1 MSKLLSTGG
10 FTIRNYIQYL
20 CDMVTLDDIGA
31 LAVLIV
37 IYMTIGGFISGLINA
52 KADNMELKVIFFWPM
67 VIVFIVI
74 DLLTRV
80 PEMIGTAVAEFFLG
94 EDQADESDIDDED

>member
-1 MSKLLSTGG
+1 MSRLLSTGG
-10 FTIRNYIQYL
+10 FTIRNYIRYL
-20 CDMVTLDDIGA
+20 CDSVARMDVASI
-31 LAVLIV
+31 VLVIV
-37 IYMTIGGFISGLINA
+37 IYLAIGGFISGLLNA